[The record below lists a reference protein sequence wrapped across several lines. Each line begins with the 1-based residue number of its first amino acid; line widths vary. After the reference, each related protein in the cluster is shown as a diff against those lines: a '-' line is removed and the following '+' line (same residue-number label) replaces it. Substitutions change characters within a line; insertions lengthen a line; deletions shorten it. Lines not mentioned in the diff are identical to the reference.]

1 MKRFHYPI
9 IVAVLPLLLPPL
21 LPAQQ
26 LFEPWVTGAR
36 SAVTLPQIDGVA
48 AWADMHG
55 NSDDY
60 LVTSAEHRQDVAVA
74 GRDAAGNLVTAIY
87 WAKHDAGRHGIFLPP
102 SPDPASVSYSQ
113 NLTPAIDGSSIAW
126 CDYNNDGFP
135 DLAVAGTTA
144 QGTGRV
150 ELYRNRERAGAL
162 AAPWRELVEDIPAT
176 STLNA
181 LQPGTKLLL
190 WLDYDNDGKT
200 DLLTSGASQAENT
213 TVTRMFRNTGNG
225 IFTREDAVLSGVIRD
240 PALLSMEAAD
250 YDLDSDL
257 DLLVSEFSGD
267 ITVLENLGNGTFA
280 SFAQP
285 CRFGGFG
292 TEGLLQAK
300 SAWVDLNDDRYP
312 DIVMAGRSLVGA
324 ELPVAR
330 FVLNTPAA
338 LGGGRAFAIPVAIA
352 NPIGIGSTLSKMVQ
366 LEVGDMDHDG
376 KGDMVV
382 AGYDANDAPAF
393 RIYRPS
399 VAPNGTVSV
408 TADAQSA
415 FYQPRAVGSAPVD
428 AGGLVAGGGWTS
440 LSLGDFQ
447 SVAKPNDQS
456 LGATA
461 SSLDVLLLG
470 TSHGSPVGG
479 LLCNDGVTN
488 TDIAPAPNINWLKVS
503 MKWDGAIRF
512 QWEANANQT
521 TAALRVRRF
530 VADEL
535 GSSYY
540 ISPGSRDVPIQA
552 QATALPQPGN
562 AGGAEFWDWKQHGL
576 LPGDRI
582 YWGVA
587 TVNAR
592 YRISSFAWHPNA
604 GHFRVPYLAP
614 MEGLPLEAANKIERS
629 GGSAWADIDG
639 DGDVDGIVGGSQG
652 VRLWI
657 NMGNGNFELQAN
669 APDFGDAGRYE
680 WGDVNGDG
688 RLDLLVSSKPDGV
701 DYRGGIFR
709 NLGGEN
715 AAIQFSP
722 FEAFVP
728 KCFDAKFADCDG
740 DGDLDVAALVQ
751 GGASK
756 ILINQGPNLAN
767 DPLGERRWSSTAVPG
782 PEFTSVWS
790 SVSWADID
798 NDGRPDLLLSGR
810 RDSPQGTLATL
821 YRNVGMLP
829 NGGVDFQAMV
839 APDLPQVEAARPAWG
854 DIDGDGYLDLFIG
867 GRELNPADEVER
879 AVLLNR
885 PDENGGRTLKLATV
899 GLGFDGSGVTEEGLE
914 CEALWVDLNNDGWL
928 DLAAFSSNTRSVY
941 LSELV
946 NGVRT
951 LVRAVPLSSGSYG
964 NPAEPSA
971 INLPGDLLVSNN
983 RGLAALDA
991 DGDGRMDLL
1000 TGTAGG
1006 GNSGYAIYRNNFNVA
1021 PMQPPTAPA
1030 TITAEYDPLNN
1041 TLDLDWGAS
1050 PDADH
1055 YNLQVKDTAEVAALV
1070 PLQSGPHPERWPL
1083 TGQAWT
1089 LSGFHPLLGRTYRIG
1104 VQSVNQNRQV
1114 SALTSIEIR
1123 FPTTLV
1129 GNVIYRPPVWPLLVR
1144 GLGSATGLRVYAD
1157 LNSNGIWDGADLE
1170 PSAITD
1176 ENGAYRL
1183 PINTPGM
1190 IQLGISGLCPNGGV
1204 ITVPAPVAVAIN
1216 DGGREIPIGDF
1227 EVTDAYEVEVAVFYD
1242 RDRDGVRDAG
1252 EELMEDWQLTLDADR
1267 NGAID
1272 AGEESH
1278 ESGGIFS
1285 CLTDAG
1291 LLQPGGVPNLA
1302 FVLARSA
1309 LAPPP
1314 QDWLVLLQGA
1324 GGPVE
1329 HAYQFPLGVPEVLAL
1344 DEVRHVRVPA
1354 VAGFRVTLEVGVWSG
1369 PRTVYGHVIHDQNAN
1384 GVWDLSNGE
1393 VGLDN
1398 WNVLLDFDNDGIH
1411 DPDLGEMFVDTS
1423 GGSFV
1428 FFPVTPGRDY
1438 QVIVLKPDN
1447 TWVQSFPLAAAVP
1460 ISVGADNITGLDFG
1474 FFQPGGLGDA
1484 PANRADAMTDTDGN
1498 GAPKVMDFLFG
1509 RAVRGQPLQ
1518 GLRMA
1523 GATELFGKNPT
1534 LPIRTNMRYPVF
1546 KFRMRPSHPGITY
1559 AVRAASSLDLDPAKE
1574 LAWREVSST
1583 TTTDGMIEREI
1594 VVLPALPTLASPRLP
1609 DPLGNPP
1616 ARAFMSIHVDFSS
1629 LPEGSTAPP

>member
-1 MKRFHYPI
+1 MKRFHYLI
-9 IVAVLPLLLPPL
+9 IVAVLPILLPSL

-26 LFEPWVTGAR
+26 LFEPWVTGALR

-55 NSDDY
+55 NSDHY

-87 WAKHDAGRHGIFLPP
+87 WAKNDSNYGIFVPP

-150 ELYRNRERAGAL
+150 VLYRNRERAGAL

-176 STLNA
+176 NTLNA

-200 DLLTSGASQAENT
+200 DLLTSGRSQEENT
-213 TVTRMFRNTGNG
+213 IVTRMFRNTGNG
-225 IFTREDAVLSGVIRD
+225 IFTREDAALSGILRD

-280 SFAQP
+280 SFSQP

-292 TEGLLQAK
+292 TEGILQAK

-330 FVLNTPAA
+330 FALNTLAA

-352 NPIGIGSTLSKMVQ
+352 NPIGIGSALSKMVQ
-366 LEVGDMDHDG
+366 LKVGDMDHDG

-399 VAPNGTVSV
+399 VAPDGTVSV

-415 FYQPRAVGSAPVD
+415 FYKPRAVGSAPVD

-479 LLCNDGVTN
+479 LLCNEGVTN
-488 TDIAPAPNINWLKVS
+488 TDTAPAPNINWLKVS

-512 QWEANANQT
+512 LWEADANQT

-530 VADEL
+530 VTDLL

-540 ISPGSRDVPIQA
+540 ISPGSRAVPIQA

-562 AGGAEFWDWKQHGL
+562 AGGAEFWDWKQNGL

-582 YWGVA
+582 YWEVA

-592 YRISSFAWHPNA
+592 YKISSFAWHHNA
-604 GHFRVPYLAP
+604 CHFRVPYLTP
-614 MEGLPLEAANKIERS
+614 MEGLPLEAANKIERH

-657 NMGNGNFELQAN
+657 NMGNGNFELQAVPPN
-669 APDFGDAGRYE
+669 FGGAGRYE

-722 FEAFVP
+722 FEAFAL
-728 KCFDAKFADCDG
+728 KCYDAKFADCDG

-756 ILINQGPNLAN
+756 ILINQGPILAN
-767 DPLGERRWSSTAVPG
+767 DPLGERRWSSTAAPG
-782 PEFTSVWS
+782 PVFTGEWG

-810 RDSPQGTLATL
+810 SGSPLRTSATL

-829 NGGVDFQAMV
+829 NGGVDFQAVV

-885 PDENGGRTLKLATV
+885 PDDNGGRTLKLAIA
-899 GLGFDGSGVTEEGLE
+899 GLGFDGSGVTEEGFE

-928 DLAAFSSNTRSVY
+928 DLAAFSRITRSVY

-951 LVRAVPLSSGSYG
+951 LVRAVPLSSGSYR
-964 NPAEPSA
+964 NPAEPAA
-971 INLPGDLLVSNN
+971 IALPGDLPESNN

-1006 GNSGYAIYRNNFNVA
+1006 GSSGYAIYRNQFNVA

-1030 TITAEYDPLNN
+1030 AISAVYDSQNN
-1041 TLDLDWGAS
+1041 ALDLNWGAS

-1055 YNLQVKDTAEVAALV
+1055 YNLLVQDTAEVAAVV
-1070 PLQSGPHPERWPL
+1070 PLQSGSHPGRWPL
-1083 TGQAWT
+1083 IGQAWT
-1089 LSGFHPLLGRTYRIG
+1089 LSGFRPLLGRTYRIG

-1114 SALTSIEIR
+1114 SALTSVEIL
-1123 FPTTLV
+1123 FPTTLA

-1144 GLGSATGLRVYAD
+1144 RLGSATGLRVYAD
-1157 LNSNGIWDGADLE
+1157 LNSNGIWDGAALE

-1176 ENGAYRL
+1176 QNGDYQFQ
-1183 PINTPGM
+1183 IDTPGM
-1190 IQLGISGLCPNGGV
+1190 IQLRISGLCPNGGL
-1204 ITVPAPVAVAIN
+1204 ITVPAPVVVAAN
-1216 DGGREIPIGDF
+1216 DGGREIPVGDF

-1267 NGAID
+1267 NGVID

-1278 ESGGIFS
+1278 ESGGIFT
-1285 CLTDAG
+1285 CLADPA
-1291 LLQPGGVPNLA
+1291 LLQPGGLPNLA
-1302 FVLARSA
+1302 FVVSRAA

-1314 QDWLVLLQGA
+1314 QNWLVILKDA
-1324 GGPVE
+1324 DGPVE
-1329 HAYQFPLGVPEVLAL
+1329 HTYQFPLGVPEVVAL
-1344 DEVRHVRVPA
+1344 DEARHIRLPA
-1354 VAGFRVTLEVGVWSG
+1354 VAGFRVALEVGVWSL
-1369 PRTVYGHVIHDQNAN
+1369 PRTVYGHVIHDENAN
-1384 GVWDLSNGE
+1384 GEWDGE
-1393 VGLDN
+1393 PWLGG
-1398 WNVLLDFDNDGIH
+1398 WEVLLDSDNDGVLE
-1411 DPDLGEMFVDTS
+1411 PELGEMTTMTLSYFAFHYVA
-1423 GGSFV
+1423 
-1428 FFPVTPGRDY
+1428 PGRDY
-1438 QVIVLKPDN
+1438 QVSVRKPDN
-1447 TWVQSFPLAAAVP
+1447 TWVQSFPLQAIVP
-1460 ISVGADNITGLDFG
+1460 VSVGSEDISGLDFG

-1498 GAPKVMDFLFG
+1498 GAPKVMDYLFG

-1523 GATELFGKNPT
+1523 GAMELFGKNPT

-1559 AVRAASSLDLDPAKE
+1559 AVRAASSLDLDPSKE

-1616 ARAFMSIHVDFSS
+1616 ARAFMSINVDFSS
-1629 LPEGSTAPP
+1629 LPDGTTAPP

>member
-1 MKRFHYPI
+1 MKRFHYLI
-9 IVAVLPLLLPPL
+9 IVAVLPILLPSL

-26 LFEPWVTGAR
+26 LFEPWISGALR

-87 WAKHDAGRHGIFLPP
+87 WAKHDPGNHGVFVPP
-102 SPDPASVSYSQ
+102 SPDPASPSYSQ

-144 QGTGRV
+144 QITGRV
-150 ELYRNRERAGAL
+150 VLYLNRERAGAQT
-162 AAPWRELVEDIPAT
+162 APWRELVEDIPAT
-176 STLNA
+176 NALNA
-181 LQPGTKLLL
+181 LQPGTSLLL

-200 DLLTSGASQAENT
+200 DLLTSGRPQEENT
-213 TVTRMFRNTGNG
+213 VVTRMFRNTGNG
-225 IFTREDAVLSGVIRD
+225 IFTREDAALSSVPRNL
-240 PALLSMEAAD
+240 ALLSMDIAD

-257 DLLVSEFSGD
+257 DLLLSEFSGE
-267 ITVLENLGNGTFA
+267 ITVLDNLGNGTFVQF
-280 SFAQP
+280 SQP
-285 CRFGGFG
+285 CRFDGFG
-292 TEGLLQAK
+292 PEAILQAK

-312 DIVMAGRSLVGA
+312 DIVMAGRTLGGNDQPA
-324 ELPVAR
+324 AR
-330 FVLNTPAA
+330 FALNTPAA
-338 LGGGRAFAIPVAIA
+338 LGGGRAFARPVAIA
-352 NPIGIGSTLSKMVQ
+352 DPIGLGSNLSKMVQ
-366 LEVGDMDHDG
+366 LKVGDMNHDG

-408 TADAQSA
+408 TADPQSA
-415 FYQPRAVGSAPVD
+415 FYQPRAAGSVPVE

-447 SVAKPNDQS
+447 SVA
-456 LGATA
+456 GATA

-479 LLCNDGVTN
+479 LLCNEGVTN
-488 TDIAPAPNINWLKVS
+488 TDTAPAPNINWLKVS

-512 QWEANANQT
+512 LWEADANQT

-530 VADEL
+530 VTDL
-535 GSSYY
+535 PGSSYY

-552 QATALPQPGN
+552 QATVLPQPGN
-562 AGGAEFWDWKQHGL
+562 AGGAEFWDWKQHDL
-576 LPGDRI
+576 VPGDRI

-592 YRISSFAWHPNA
+592 FRISSFAWHPNA
-604 GHFRVPYLAP
+604 GHFRVPYLTP
-614 MEGLPLEAANKIERS
+614 MEGLPLEAANKIERH

-657 NMGNGNFELQAN
+657 NMGNGNFELQAVPPN
-669 APDFGDAGRYE
+669 FGGAGRYE

-722 FEAFVP
+722 FEAFAP
-728 KCFDAKFADCDG
+728 RCMDAKFADCDG

-756 ILINQGPNLAN
+756 ILINQGPILAN
-767 DPLGERRWSSTAVPG
+767 DPLGERRWSSTAAPG
-782 PEFTSVWS
+782 PVFTREWG

-810 RDSPQGTLATL
+810 SDGPHRTSATM
-821 YRNVGMLP
+821 YRNAGMLP
-829 NGGVDFQAMV
+829 NGGVDFQALV
-839 APDLPQVEAARPAWG
+839 TPALPQVEAARPAWG
-854 DIDGDGYLDLFIG
+854 DFDGDGYLDLFIG
-867 GRELNPADEVER
+867 GQDLTADAAPER

-885 PDENGGRTLKLATV
+885 SDGNGGRTFLLATAEA
-899 GLGFDGSGVTEEGLE
+899 GFDGSGVTEEGFG

-928 DLAAFSSNTRSVY
+928 DLAAFSTTARSVY

-964 NPAEPSA
+964 NPAEPAA
-971 INLPGDLLVSNN
+971 IALPGDLPAGNV

-1000 TGTAGG
+1000 TGTSGG
-1006 GNSGYAIYRNNFNVA
+1006 GSSGYAIYRNNFNVA

-1030 TITAEYDPLNN
+1030 TITAEFDPLNN

-1055 YNLQVKDTAEVAALV
+1055 YNLLVEDTAEVAAVV

-1114 SALTSIEIR
+1114 SALTSAEIR
-1123 FPTTLV
+1123 FPTTLA

-1144 GLGSATGLRVYAD
+1144 RLGSATGLRVYAD
-1157 LNSNGIWDGADLE
+1157 LNSNGAWDGVALE

-1176 ENGAYRL
+1176 ENGDYRL
-1183 PINTPGM
+1183 PIDTPGM
-1190 IQLGISGLCPNGGV
+1190 IQLRISGLCPNGGL
-1204 ITVPAPVAVAIN
+1204 ITVPAPVVVAAN
-1216 DGGREIPIGDF
+1216 DGGREIPVGDF

-1291 LLQPGGVPNLA
+1291 LLQPGGVPNLT

-1354 VAGFRVTLEVGVWSG
+1354 VAGFRVTFEVGVWSG

-1384 GVWDLSNGE
+1384 GVWDLINGE
-1393 VGLDN
+1393 VGLDD
-1398 WNVLLDFDNDGIH
+1398 WEVLLDSDNDGIH
-1411 DPDLGEMFVDTS
+1411 DPDLGEMLVETS

-1428 FFPVTPGRDY
+1428 FYPVTPGCDY

-1447 TWVQSFPLAAAVP
+1447 TWVQSFPLAAAMP

-1498 GAPKVMDFLFG
+1498 GAPKVMDYLFG

-1523 GATELFGKNPT
+1523 GAMELFGKNPT

-1559 AVRAASSLDLDPAKE
+1559 AVRAASSLDLDPSKE

-1594 VVLPALPTLASPRLP
+1594 VVLPALSTLASPRLP

-1616 ARAFMSIHVDFSS
+1616 ARAFMSINVDFSS
-1629 LPEGSTAPP
+1629 LPDGSTAPP